1 MAQRFAFNF
10 FRFCILTI
18 YTIIVYILGEEH
30 LKYRDLVKMLHK
42 AGFRLERH
50 GGDHDVYRR
59 GNDIESVPRHK
70 EINELLAKHI
80 IRKWNL

>member
-1 MAQRFAFNF
+1 MAQHFAFNF

-50 GGDHDVYRR
+50 GSYHDVYRR